1 MGRTTCTEPQC
12 LYKGALAKIQ
22 CSTEYPSHVVSLST
36 GTNHEMCTFP
46 ATELTWSG
54 ARQKRHTVE
63 LIWTQSTCMMISD
76 RETLKYSKKFW
87 RFELRYNRIPP
98 FPPSP
103 LCLCSCVKNDMVHW
117 HHLVCPLLLK
127 TKRKY
132 LGHQWTVIY
141 GMFPFKLPSFE
152 SAIAQVLPC
161 CGRDDAQQWLLHPQY
176 PPPPTVIITRSYPT
190 WVRRL
195 VSLPTRTPPS
205 VSSHE
210 ISRNLQ
216 NKTLQT
222 AVTIDRLRGEE
233 GFYGSFSHNCT
244 STVWRNTL

>member
-1 MGRTTCTEPQC
+1 MITDTETP
-12 LYKGALAKIQ
+12 
-22 CSTEYPSHVVSLST
+22 
-36 GTNHEMCTFP
+36 
-46 ATELTWSG
+46 
-54 ARQKRHTVE
+54 
-63 LIWTQSTCMMISD
+63 
-76 RETLKYSKKFW
+76 KYSEKFW
-87 RFELRYNRIPP
+87 RFELRHNNNPP
-98 FPPSP
+98 PPRLLMQ
-103 LCLCSCVKNDMVHW
+103 LCQNDMVRW
-117 HHLVCPLLLK
+117 HHLLCPLLLQ

-176 PPPPTVIITRSYPT
+176 LPPPAVIITRSYPT

-210 ISRNLQ
+210 ISRNSQ
-216 NKTLQT
+216 SKTLQNE
-222 AVTIDRLRGEE
+222 VTMDGLRGEG
-233 GFYGSFSHNCT
+233 GFYGSLSHNCA
-244 STVWRNTL
+244 STVWWNTLQNPHRNNDIWAFYVTFFQGFKTLFEYGPVCLSRQSITNFICRIFLEWSIAKVL